1 MIEVFE
7 RAKTFIRSIF
17 CIVQLRCSIFLINVV
32 YCFRYLLQYKR
43 DNDNNREEKTDDYRK
58 KVQDQINL
66 FFKSLELRNTG
77 YTVSFFQDE
86 LNEIITDINFDNCQI
101 KNLLINYFSEDMFH

>member
-1 MIEVFE
+1 MVSSNYVAVF
-7 RAKTFIRSIF
+7 
-17 CIVQLRCSIFLINVV
+17 FLLNVV
-32 YCFRYLLQYKR
+32 VCFRYLLHYKR

-66 FFKSLELRNTG
+66 FLKSLELHNTG
-77 YTVSFFQDE
+77 YTVSFFRDE
-86 LNEIITDINFDNCQI
+86 PNEIITDINFDNCQI